1 MNERERCRLSRGLT
15 SVTGLI
21 RGGVAPALMG
31 VVLSMPHALAEEA
44 NQSGAPSSA
53 VTEALLVTVQAARQ
67 AGDLAMARE
76 LLLSILQRDP
86 ANAVARSNLASVES
100 QSLGRPTPLDGDM
113 VAANGSQLPA
123 NGDIRQQVAL
133 AEANIQIDRA
143 ESLVANKYFE
153 DAVLVLAQSRVSLL
167 PYVEQVSIRNKVQQ
181 IDTLLAVYREQALI
195 NKDAAA
201 RDARMTSRQTAE
213 ERRRMTAKSATSLL
227 AERIARVEDLERKA
241 FYELALVA
249 CRKLIDDFP
258 GNEKAEALY
267 SRLITKSHAQRD
279 LSIADQRVELLRE
292 IQERMERSLIPVG
305 FDGQPSFP
313 HDWEDRHKGGG
324 KFDAPLT
331 LEPWEE
337 ALNDTLST
345 RLTYNFV
352 EQNAIEVLNSLAKQA
367 GINVIIDPSVSAAGD
382 VAVTMK
388 ASDITFR
395 HTLSWICQFA
405 GTTWSVERGAI
416 YIGGKQESAP
426 ILSAYDISELLFVA
440 QDQVGKLLW
449 SSDSI
454 NSGYDRSG
462 GGGGGGNLFA
472 PPPTAAP
479 ALSPED
485 LVDVIKKSVNPTLW
499 ENEANAITIHRST
512 MLVTAPTATHLLIQQ
527 FIKAQTRQ
535 TRQLVRVTARWVT
548 IKDGYMEEIGVDWRS
563 DVLGNPAAVGPTPL
577 QPPGTSPHAG
587 VDSTMNGYHRITNQF
602 DHSGS
607 LINTLPETSSLSSAS
622 AIASSGLNLQALL
635 INSTQASAIVSAV
648 ERNQKGHVLDAPEV
662 VTMHGVRANTFMGK
676 QYAYIS
682 DYESAGGSAAIGS
695 TLKPNIGMLSVGA
708 MLDVKPEITS
718 DGAYVM
724 MEFRP
729 ALVSLE
735 SSTTEI
741 VQSTR
746 VNLVGF
752 DLLGNGLGLV
762 STSDNPLELPNV
774 LVRSVST
781 NIKVPDGGTVL
792 VGGFGR
798 YIEQSTSTAIPFL
811 GHIPFVGRLF
821 GKRGRYSDRYKLY
834 LLADIQIINY
844 AELEAKL

>member
-1 MNERERCRLSRGLT
+1 M
-15 SVTGLI
+15 GLI
-21 RGGVAPALMG
+21 MGGVAPALMG
-31 VVLSMPHALAEEA
+31 VVLSMSHALAEEV
-44 NQSGAPSSA
+44 NLSGASSSV
-53 VTEALLVTVQAARQ
+53 VTEALLAKVQTARQ
-67 AGDLAMARE
+67 AGDLVTARE
-76 LLLSILQRDP
+76 LLLAILQRDP
-86 ANAVARSNLASVES
+86 ANAVARSALASVES
-100 QSLGRPTPLDGDM
+100 QAVGRPAPLDGDV
-113 VAANGSQLPA
+113 VAANGSQVSL
-123 NGDIRQQVAL
+123 NGDIRQQAAL
-133 AEANIQIDRA
+133 AESNIQIGRA
-143 ESLVANKYFE
+143 ESLAANKHFE
-153 DAVLVLAQSRVSLL
+153 DAVLLLAQSRVSLL
-167 PYVEQVSIRNKVQQ
+167 PYVEQLNIRDKVQQ
-181 IDTLLAVYREQALI
+181 IDALLAVYREQVLI
-195 NKDAAA
+195 NNDAAA
-201 RDARMTSRQTAE
+201 RAARMTSRQTAE
-213 ERRRMTAKSATSLL
+213 ERRRMTAESATSLL

-241 FYELALVA
+241 FYESALAA

-258 GNEKAEALY
+258 GNEKVEALY
-267 SRLITKSHAQRD
+267 SRLITQSHAQRD

-337 ALNDTLST
+337 ALNDALST

-382 VAVTMK
+382 VAVTIK
-388 ASDITFR
+388 QSDITFR
-395 HTLSWICQFA
+395 HTLSWICQLA

-416 YIGGKQESAP
+416 YIGGKHESAP
-426 ILSAYDISELLFVA
+426 ILAAYDISELMFVP
-440 QDQVGKLLW
+440 QDQVGKVRW

-454 NSGYDRSG
+454 NNGYDRSG
-462 GGGGGGNLFA
+462 GGSGGGGGNLFA

-485 LVDVIKKSVNPTLW
+485 LVDVIKKAVNPTLW
-499 ENEANAITIHRST
+499 ENTANAITIHRST

-577 QPPGTSPHAG
+577 QPPGAPPHAG
-587 VDSTMNGYHRITNQF
+587 VDPTMNGYHRITNQF

-607 LINTLPETSSLSSAS
+607 LVNTLPATSSLSSAS

-662 VTMHGVRANTFMGK
+662 VTMNGVRANTFMGK

-695 TLKPNIGMLSVGA
+695 TLKPNVGMLNVGA
-708 MLDVKPEITS
+708 MLDVKPYISS
-718 DGAYVM
+718 DGTYVM

-735 SSTTEI
+735 SSTTEN

-752 DLLGNGLGLV
+752 DLQGNGLGEAT
-762 STSDNPLELPNV
+762 TSNNPLELPNV

-781 NIKVPDGGTVL
+781 YIKVPDGGTVL

-798 YIEQSTSTAIPFL
+798 YIEQSTSTEIPFL